1 MLQHTRNNRRQ
12 TFDRISGSVF
22 LHDVSDRVRPLF
34 NGTGT
39 VRAKLAHAF
48 AEGGRTLGVDNQLL
62 PMRLLDPLWEG
73 AHDST
78 SRPRLPRHRRAVEAN
93 PTRVRLVFLRR
104 AIMREFDLQ
113 MSRDRELIR
122 QLAFVRVAQGVAAA
136 KDNSNVVPLREAG

>member
-39 VRAKLAHAF
+39 VRAKLGHAF

-62 PMRLLDPLWEG
+62 PMRLLDLLWEG

-93 PTRVRLVFLRR
+93 PARVRLACRVPCECSTHPRPWSSPT
-104 AIMREFDLQ
+104 Q
-113 MSRDRELIR
+113 CCSRSLSI
-122 QLAFVRVAQGVAAA
+122 
-136 KDNSNVVPLREAG
+136 S